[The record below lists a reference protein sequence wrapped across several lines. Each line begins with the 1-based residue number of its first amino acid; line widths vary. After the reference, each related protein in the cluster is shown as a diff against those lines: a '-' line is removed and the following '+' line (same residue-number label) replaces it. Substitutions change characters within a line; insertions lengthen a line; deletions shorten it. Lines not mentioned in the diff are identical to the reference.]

1 MRQPEL
7 IQRELTAARAAWAA
21 GHEGKARVCARRVV
35 ALADEAW
42 LARQS
47 RPPWTGDAM
56 AHLRRIHEN
65 ELLPVLVRQ
74 AAERLTTAVTRQQ
87 TAPFT
92 TNPISDAKIILE
104 CVMPIGETAL

>member
-7 IQRELTAARAAWAA
+7 IQRELTAARAVWAA
-21 GHEGKARVCARRVV
+21 GHEGKAQVRARRAV
-35 ALADEAW
+35 ALADETW

-47 RPPWTGDAM
+47 RQPWAGDAM
-56 AHLRRIHEN
+56 AHLRRIQED

-74 AAERLTTAVTRQQ
+74 AAERLRTAVTRQQ
-87 TAPFT
+87 TASFT

-104 CVMPIGETAL
+104 CVMPVGETVL